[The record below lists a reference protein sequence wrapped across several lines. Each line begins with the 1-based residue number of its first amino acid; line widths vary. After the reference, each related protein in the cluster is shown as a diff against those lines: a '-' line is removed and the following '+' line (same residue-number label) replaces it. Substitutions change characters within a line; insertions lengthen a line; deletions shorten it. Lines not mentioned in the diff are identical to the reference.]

1 VNIKRFRFLII
12 CIGCFFI
19 LFLFRAGYEQIVN
32 YKQNNLL
39 WKKRLTR
46 FVRVEGKRGKIFD
59 SKGKLLAFNVPYYS
73 VFADPF
79 ILKRDKRNLSLLSN
93 ILSMRRKK
101 LLSKLEL
108 DRRFVWL
115 KRDVKSKTIKKLKD
129 LNIRGIGIIDGY
141 ERFYPGGNIASH
153 VIGFCNIDNEGIEGI
168 EKYYNKYLNPKCSTV
183 EASLGMRGIL
193 SWKSDSYNIIDGADV
208 FLTIDEN
215 IQSFV
220 QQILKKAV
228 EENKAKKTL
237 CIIMKPGGAI
247 VACSS
252 FPDFNLNFHNAYSYS
267 RWRNRVILDVWEPG
281 SIFKLVTMSAAIDSG
296 KVKRN
301 EEFLCENM
309 RVGKHIIHDVHRY
322 GKLSFDDVF
331 IKSSN
336 VGATKI
342 AFNMGKENFWDYVL
356 KFGFGE
362 RTGVDFL
369 GEAKGLVKRISCCSD
384 IDVANMAFGQGIAVT
399 GIQLCSA
406 FCVIANGGFKIK
418 PYFVKKIVSSKGIVL
433 YEAKEEKKRI
443 LKASTAKTVKEIL
456 EKAVEEGT
464 GRKAKIPNCKIAGKT
479 GTAQIPENRT
489 YSKKYISSF
498 AGFFP
503 VEDPQFVI
511 LVSLFEPQTKQ
522 GYGGIV
528 AAPVFKD
535 IAQMLISYKGISEN
549 ETKRTF

>member
-1 VNIKRFRFLII
+1 LVI

-19 LFLFRAGYEQIVN
+19 LFLFRAGYEQTVN

-46 FVRVEGKRGKIFD
+46 FIRVEGKRGKIFD
-59 SKGKLLAFNVPYYS
+59 SEGKLLAFDVPSYS

-79 ILKRDKRNLSLLSN
+79 ILKRNKKNLSLLSN
-93 ILSMRRKK
+93 ILSVRRKE
-101 LLSKLEL
+101 LLSKLES
-108 DRRFVWL
+108 DKRFVWL
-115 KRDVKSKTIKKLKD
+115 KRDVKSETIEKLKD
-129 LNIRGIGIIDGY
+129 LNIRGVGIIDGY

-168 EKYYNKYLNPKCSTV
+168 EKYYNKHLNPKCSIV
-183 EASLGMRGIL
+183 EASVGMRGIL
-193 SWKSDSYNIIDGADV
+193 SWKSDSYNTINGADV

-228 EENKAKKTL
+228 EENKAKKAL
-237 CIIMKPGGAI
+237 CIVMKPGGAI
-247 VACSS
+247 VTCSN

-267 RWRNRVILDVWEPG
+267 RWRNRAILDVWEPG

-301 EEFLCENM
+301 EEFLCKNM

-322 GKLSFDDVF
+322 DRLSFDDVF

-342 AFNMGKENFWDYVL
+342 VFNMGKNFFYDYVL

-418 PYFVKKIVSSKGIVL
+418 PYFVKNIVSSKGIVL
-433 YEAKEEKKRI
+433 YEANEKKERI
-443 LKASTAKTVKEIL
+443 LKPSTARAVKEIL
-456 EKAVEEGT
+456 EKVVGEGT
-464 GRKAKIPNCKIAGKT
+464 GGKTRIPNCRMAGKT
-479 GTAQIPENRT
+479 GTAQIPENGT

-511 LVSLFEPQTKQ
+511 LVSLFEPQTRPS
-522 GYGGIV
+522 YGGIV

-549 ETKRTF
+549 ETKKTF